1 MVHSVHSSSG
11 VDWNT
16 EVGIKCVC
24 LSGSVITMVRTSTF
38 EVIAVLPLLLYSI
51 GGAREGSITNTGYR
65 VGVSGFGNLLQEQLG
80 EEEMLPG

>member
-51 GGAREGSITNTGYR
+51 GGAGAGFIHTNTGYR

-80 EEEMLPG
+80 EE

>member
-1 MVHSVHSSSG
+1 
-11 VDWNT
+11 
-16 EVGIKCVC
+16 
-24 LSGSVITMVRTSTF
+24 MVRTSTF

-51 GGAREGSITNTGYR
+51 GGAGEGSGSIQNTNTGYR